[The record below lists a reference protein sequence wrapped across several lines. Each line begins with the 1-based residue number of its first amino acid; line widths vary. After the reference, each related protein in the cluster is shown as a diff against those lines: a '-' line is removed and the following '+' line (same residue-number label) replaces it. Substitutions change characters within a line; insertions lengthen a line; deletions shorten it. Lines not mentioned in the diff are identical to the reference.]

1 MIQSTV
7 LSLLSLGLWKVEP
20 QDEESVVQPS
30 FSLHGSGNQRE
41 TQRSQGTNIHL
52 ENKVQRPKFLLVPP
66 HVLKVPQLPKRTPL
80 WTPSLN
86 TQDFRG
92 KESSTSL
99 VIRELQIKSTL
110 GFYLTPVRM
119 TKVKNSGDSRC
130 WRGCGERGTLFH
142 CWWDCKLVQPLWTS
156 VWRFLRKLDIVL
168 PEDPANR
175 SWAYAQK
182 MLQHLIRT
190 HAPLCSQQPY
200 L

>member
-99 VIRELQIKSTL
+99 VIRELQIKTILGFHLKPERVTFHTIKDVEFEEHSTL
-110 GFYLTPVRM
+110 
-119 TKVKNSGDSRC
+119 
-130 WRGCGERGTLFH
+130 
-142 CWWDCKLVQPLWTS
+142 LVGVQNCTATMETS
-156 VWRFLRKLDIVL
+156 PIQGRILDT
-168 PEDPANR
+168 E
-175 SWAYAQK
+175 K
-182 MLQHLIRT
+182 
-190 HAPLCSQQPY
+190 
-200 L
+200 